1 MHYDLLAK
9 IQNAERAKK
18 ESVTTRFSKF
28 DFAVAKILKEEGYL
42 GEVLKKT
49 VGKLEYIEIRL
60 PKGKK
65 AREINGFKVISK
77 PSRRLYVGAQNL
89 KSVRQGYGTAVVST
103 SRGVMTGRD
112 ARKGNIGGE
121 FLFEIW

>member
-18 ESVTTRFSKF
+18 ESTTTRFSKF
-28 DFAVAKILKEEGYL
+28 DFAVAKILKEEGYV

-49 VGKLEYIEIRL
+49 IGKLEYLEIKM

-65 AREINGFKVISK
+65 AREINGFKIISK
-77 PSRRLYVGAQNL
+77 PSRHLYVGAQNL

-103 SRGVMTGRD
+103 SKGVMSGKD
-112 ARKGNIGGE
+112 ARKNNVGGE
-121 FLFEIW
+121 YLFEIW

>member
-65 AREINGFKVISK
+65 AREISGFKVISK

-103 SRGVMTGRD
+103 SRGVMTGKD

>member
-18 ESVTTRFSKF
+18 ESVMTRFSKF

-49 VGKLEYIEIRL
+49 IGKLEYIDIKL
-60 PKGKK
+60 SKGKK
-65 AREINGFKVISK
+65 AREIGGFKVISK
-77 PSRRLYVGAQNL
+77 PSRHLYVTAQNL
-89 KSVRQGYGTAVVST
+89 KAVRQGYGTAVIST
-103 SRGVMTGRD
+103 SKGVMTGKD
-112 ARKGNIGGE
+112 ARKSNVGGE
-121 FLFEIW
+121 YLFEIW